1 MDTRNEALKPVRVP
15 GARQHAALARSDI
28 GVRVRELRQARGL
41 SQAQAGGHWISRSFM
56 SRLESGER
64 LVGVTVLQA
73 LTLSMPDVRF
83 VIEAGELHI
92 EEKLGE

>member
-1 MDTRNEALKPVRVP
+1 
-15 GARQHAALARSDI
+15 
-28 GVRVRELRQARGL
+28 
-41 SQAQAGGHWISRSFM
+41 M

-83 VIEAGELHI
+83 VIEDGDLRI
-92 EEKLGE
+92 EENFNVERKLTGAPRGRTLGSDAKPGEPRR

>member
-1 MDTRNEALKPVRVP
+1 
-15 GARQHAALARSDI
+15 
-28 GVRVRELRQARGL
+28 
-41 SQAQAGGHWISRSFM
+41 M

-83 VIEAGELHI
+83 VIETGELHI
-92 EEKLGE
+92 EETLGE